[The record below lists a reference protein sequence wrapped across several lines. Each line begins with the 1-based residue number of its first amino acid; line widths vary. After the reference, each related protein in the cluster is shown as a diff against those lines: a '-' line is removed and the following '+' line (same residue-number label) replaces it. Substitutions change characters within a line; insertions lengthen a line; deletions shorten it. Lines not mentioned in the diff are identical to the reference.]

1 MNMANVQSLLYSGVS
16 LDSSKISL
24 HQKKSNQEFVRDEVL
39 IAQSIDPYQQ
49 IVNANK
55 IMSSGKSLFFNEN
68 TLKSKK

>member
-1 MNMANVQSLLYSGVS
+1 MANVQSLLYSGVS